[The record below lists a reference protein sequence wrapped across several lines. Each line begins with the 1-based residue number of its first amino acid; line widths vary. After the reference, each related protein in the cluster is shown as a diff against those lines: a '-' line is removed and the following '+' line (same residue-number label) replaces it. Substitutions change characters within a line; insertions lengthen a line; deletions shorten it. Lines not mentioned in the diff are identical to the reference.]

1 MVYLVGAGPGDPGLI
16 TVKGLEVLRR
26 ADVVVYDQ
34 LASPELL
41 QEAPAGAELIYVG
54 KKAGAHALPQG
65 GINELLVAKARA
77 GLTVVRLKG
86 GDPFVFGRGGE
97 EAEELA
103 AAGIPFEV
111 VPGVT
116 SAVAV
121 PAYAGIPVT
130 HRRYT
135 TLVTVITGHEDP
147 AKEASTIPW
156 AALGQNPGTLVFLM
170 GVKNLAANCRRLV
183 AAGRAPETPAAVIQ
197 SGTTASQRTV
207 VGTLADIAA
216 KAKAADIRPPA
227 VLVVGGVV
235 ELAETLKW
243 WENRPLWGKTA
254 FVTRSREQASRLVE
268 LLGAAGAHCLEVPT
282 IEIVEPADWT
292 PLDAAL
298 RDLARYD
305 WVIFTSANG
314 VSALMDRLFH
324 MGLDVRALGRAKIAV
339 IGPATAEALKNYG
352 LRADVVPDTFQA
364 EGLLAVLTPQITPGT
379 RILLARAEQARDVL
393 PDGLTLLGAEVDIV
407 PVYRARP
414 PQAVPPEAAA
424 VLESGRVDI
433 LTFTSSSTVH
443 NFAGLVG
450 QTRFQS
456 LAANAAVASI
466 GPITTATLSEY
477 GLTPQIEPAAFTIP
491 ALAAAIVEYFKRN
504 VSSEQ

>member
-1 MVYLVGAGPGDPGLI
+1 MVYLIGAGPGDPGLI
-16 TVKGLEVLRR
+16 TAKGLALLRR

-41 QEAPAGAELIYVG
+41 KEAPAHAELLYVG
-54 KKAGAHALPQG
+54 KKAGAHAVPQG
-65 GINELLVAKARA
+65 GINELLVVKAKA

-135 TLVTVITGHEDP
+135 TLVTFITGHEDP
-147 AKEASTIPW
+147 TKDASTIPW

-170 GVKNLAANCRRLV
+170 GVKNLAENCRRLIE
-183 AAGRAPETPAAVIQ
+183 AGRAPDTPAAVIQ
-197 SGTTASQRTV
+197 SGTTPAQRTV
-207 VGTLADIAA
+207 VGDLATIATRAQEADI
-216 KAKAADIRPPA
+216 KPPA

-235 ELAETLKW
+235 ELAQTLQW
-243 WENRPLWGKTA
+243 WEKRPLWGKTVM
-254 FVTRSREQASRLVE
+254 VTRSREQASRLVD
-268 LLGAAGAHCLEVPT
+268 LLAAAGARCLEVPT
-282 IEIVEPADWT
+282 IEIAPPADFA

-298 RDLARYD
+298 QHLSRYE

-314 VSALMDRLFH
+314 VSAFMDRLFH
-324 MGLDVRALGRAKIAV
+324 MGLDVRVLGRARLAV
-339 IGPATAEALKNYG
+339 IGPATAQALRNYG
-352 LRADVVPDTFQA
+352 LVADVVPDTFQA
-364 EGLLAVLTPQITPGT
+364 EGLLEALTPRLLGGT

-393 PDGLTLLGAEVDIV
+393 PDGLTELGVKLDVV
-407 PVYRARP
+407 PVYRAVP
-414 PQAVPPEAAA
+414 PKDVPPEAAGA
-424 VLESGRVDI
+424 LADGQVDI

-450 QTRFQS
+450 KDRFQQ
-456 LAANAAVASI
+456 LAARAAVASI

-477 GLTPQIEPAAFTIP
+477 DITPQIEPAAFTIP
-491 ALAAAIVEYFKRN
+491 ALAAAIIDYFRK
-504 VSSEQ
+504 

>member
-16 TVKGLEVLRR
+16 TVRGLALLRR
-26 ADVVVYDQ
+26 ADVVIYDQ
-34 LASPELL
+34 LANPELL
-41 QEAPAGAELIYVG
+41 KEVPAAAELLYVG

-65 GINELLVAKARA
+65 GINELLVQKARN

-130 HRRYT
+130 HRRYA
-135 TLVTVITGHEDP
+135 TLVTFITGHEDP
-147 AKEASTIPW
+147 TKEASTIPW

-170 GVKNLAANCRRLV
+170 GVKNLAENCRRLV

-197 SGTTASQRTV
+197 SGTTLTQRTV

-216 KAKAADIRPPA
+216 RARQADIKPPA
-227 VLVVGGVV
+227 VLVVGSVV
-235 ELAETLKW
+235 ELAGPLTW
-243 WENRPLWGKTA
+243 WENRPLWGKTVV
-254 FVTRSREQASRLVE
+254 VTRSRDQASQLVE
-268 LLGAAGAHCLEVPT
+268 LLNAAGARCLEVPT
-282 IEIVEPADWT
+282 IEIAPPADFA

-298 RDLARYD
+298 QHLSRYE

-314 VSALMDRLFH
+314 VKAFMGRLFH
-324 MGLDVRALGRAKIAV
+324 MGLDVRALGRARLAV
-339 IGPATAEALKNYG
+339 IGPATAQALRDYG
-352 LRADVVPDTFQA
+352 LVADVMPDTFQA
-364 EGLLAVLTPQITPGT
+364 EGLLEALAPRLLGGT
-379 RILLARAEQARDVL
+379 RLLLARAEQARDVL
-393 PDGLTLLGAEVDIV
+393 PQGLTELGLKFDVV
-407 PVYRARP
+407 PVYRALP
-414 PQAVPPEAAA
+414 PASVPPEAAA
-424 VLESGRVDI
+424 VLSEGRVDI

-443 NFAGLVG
+443 NFARLVG
-450 QTRFQS
+450 QDRFQT
-456 LAANAAVASI
+456 LAASAAVASI
-466 GPITTATLSEY
+466 GPITTATLSGY
-477 GLTPQIEPAAFTIP
+477 RITPQIEPAVFTIP
-491 ALAAAIVEYFKRN
+491 ALAAAIIDFFEKR
-504 VSSEQ
+504 

>member
-34 LASPELL
+34 LANPELL
-41 QEAPAGAELIYVG
+41 REAPAGAELIYVG

-65 GINELLVAKARA
+65 GINELLVQKARA

-116 SAVAV
+116 AAVAV

-135 TLVTVITGHEDP
+135 TLVTFITGHEDP
-147 AKEASTIPW
+147 AKAASTIPW
-156 AALGQNPGTLVFLM
+156 AALGPNPGTLVFLM
-170 GVKNLAANCRRLV
+170 GVKNLAENCRRLV
-183 AAGRAPETPAAVIQ
+183 SAGRAPETPAAVIQ
-197 SGTTASQRTV
+197 AGTTLAQRTV
-207 VGTLADIAA
+207 VGTLATIAA
-216 KAKAADIRPPA
+216 RAREADLSPPA

-235 ELAETLKW
+235 ELAGPLTW
-243 WENRPLWGKTA
+243 WEKRPLWGKTVV
-254 FVTRSREQASRLVE
+254 VTRSREQASRLVE
-268 LLGAAGAHCLEVPT
+268 VLAAAGARCLEVPT
-282 IEIVEPADWT
+282 IEIVPPADFA

-298 RDLARYD
+298 ARLPQYD

-314 VSALMDRLFH
+314 VQAFMDRLFVK
-324 MGLDVRALGRAKIAV
+324 GLDVRALGGVKIAV
-339 IGPATAEALKNYG
+339 IGPATAQALKDYS
-352 LRADVVPDTFQA
+352 LAAEVVPDTFQA
-364 EGLLAVLTPQITPGT
+364 EGLLAVMAPQVSPGT
-379 RILLARAEQARDVL
+379 RILLARAEQAREVL
-393 PDGLTLLGAEVDIV
+393 PDGLARLGAEVEVV

-414 PQAVPPEAAA
+414 PRSVPPEIAGELKA
-424 VLESGRVDI
+424 GRVDL
-433 LTFTSSSTVH
+433 LTFTSSATVR

-450 QTRFQS
+450 QERFQE
-456 LAANAAVASI
+456 LAAKAAVASI
-466 GPITTATLSEY
+466 GPITTATLKEY
-477 GLTPQIEPAAFTIP
+477 GLTPQIEPTAYTIP
-491 ALAAAIVEYFKRN
+491 ALAAAIIDYFGKG
-504 VSSEQ
+504 